1 LSAESKFLAS
11 GREDVD
17 VRTLGRGRPFAVELP
32 NPHHTILT
40 AAELA
45 NLQKAINEGAK
56 GFVEVRDL
64 QLINKLELLIF
75 ELSDISLFLFIHFQR
90 RA

>member
-1 LSAESKFLAS
+1 MVTSALLKLSADSKFLAS

-32 NPHHTILT
+32 NPHRTILK

-45 NLQKAINEGAK
+45 NLQKVINDGAK

-64 QLINKLELLIF
+64 QLIHKLVNIIF
-75 ELSDISLFLFIHFQR
+75 
-90 RA
+90 

>member
-1 LSAESKFLAS
+1 MADSKFLAS

-32 NPHHTILT
+32 NPHRTILT

-45 NLQKAINEGAK
+45 KLQKAINEGAK

-64 QLINKLELLIF
+64 QLIHKLVLIIF
-75 ELSDISLFLFIHFQR
+75 ELSLLSHYVYFFQR

>member
-1 LSAESKFLAS
+1 MFLKVQVKQFLSSSLLKFSADSKFLAS

-32 NPHHTILT
+32 NPHRTILK
-40 AAELA
+40 APELA
-45 NLQKAINEGAK
+45 SLQTAINESAK

-64 QLINKLELLIF
+64 QLIHK
-75 ELSDISLFLFIHFQR
+75 
-90 RA
+90 

>member
-1 LSAESKFLAS
+1 MLSLSADSKFLAS

-32 NPHHTILT
+32 NPHRTILKT
-40 AAELA
+40 AELA

-56 GFVEVRDL
+56 RFVEVRDL
-64 QLINKLELLIF
+64 QLIHKYKIFIF
-75 ELSDISLFLFIHFQR
+75 EMS
-90 RA
+90 ANA